1 MMDQLGL
8 DVNGPYGYLFIVPIG
23 SHKQGDEIVQYS
35 AQFKLRLPQELK
47 DWLEKKAK
55 AKYHTMQ
62 AEMLGLIAE
71 AKRKDEENGEAQQA

>member
-1 MMDQLGL
+1 M
-8 DVNGPYGYLFIVPIG
+8 
-23 SHKQGDEIVQYS
+23 QYS